1 MAAHAGAVPVQTAI
15 DRIGFGRFQKRLL
28 GVCGVTWAA
37 DAAEIFIIAFALP
50 KITEDF
56 GLSTFQSSVVVA
68 STFVGML
75 AGAWFWGT
83 VSDRIGRKRGFTIT
97 IGIFALFGFLSAFS
111 PNMFWLCAFRILA
124 GFGLGGAVPLD
135 FSLFAEYLP
144 TRNRGRWLVI
154 LESFWGVGT
163 VVAAG
168 LAWILVPTL
177 GWRYLLGSSAVAG
190 ALVFWVRLRI
200 PESPRFLAA
209 TGRVDEAE
217 AILGQVARENGV
229 PEQDVPRI
237 VPPADASDKVEIK
250 RLFEGKLARTTV
262 MLWSTWFFIAL
273 AYYGLFSWLPKIFA
287 ERGFDVVQ
295 TYGYTLL
302 LAAAQLP
309 GYFSA
314 AWLVERW
321 GRKRTFV
328 TYLSIAALCTFVY
341 GTATSLTVLIAAA
354 LLMSFFALGAW
365 SSLYAYTPEL
375 LPTRMRTTGM
385 GAASGMARVAGVLAP
400 LIGGVLIPVSLGLTL
415 TVYALAFAL
424 AALSVAVLG
433 HETRDEALADTV
445 AEEEGEPVYRGGR
458 FVRTTAR
465 GAPAHDHPLSG
476 AHLGRRRAD
485 VGGDRVDDLA
495 VAGDAELLARVLLQ
509 AAVARHPEHEGV
521 RPDVEER
528 APERLLPA
536 GLPGAVE
543 HVQRIR
549 LGVVVADLRHHA
561 GVDQRLHGDAAARVL
576 VDVAVDQHVAGQLG
590 ADAHGL
596 LVLRLRRDA
605 HGEVGVVVARGQ
617 RPPPLLVAGGAAAG
631 RLRRLVVEIVAGLA
645 QPGGVE
651 RERLRLRVLGRRVP
665 GGELERLLV
674 QHAARVQVG
683 HAVDLALAVDGRPER
698 LLGEVGAVQ
707 LLVDDAERALG
718 LGGLLAV
725 LPRGE
730 HRGDEA
736 ERQIREADQRVVPEA
751 DEVRAAP
758 DEQHVVDALHPLAA
772 HVALV
777 LPREL
782 RDPVE
787 VPGRAREVP
796 LGQLAALLAGAE
808 VGDRGPLRAGGLVRA
823 VLLDRRPGRS
833 CGARRRGCS
842 RTRSA
847 RSGSRCRSCA

>member
-1 MAAHAGAVPVQTAI
+1 MPTDGVSILAPSFDRLGLIAATAQDLAIAWTALGGTIGEPPERVTTLADDQLGRVEPDRLEAAREAARHLSPRPRELTTPSLPQFGPPRATAIGAEAVARHDPRDAESAAARAQLKAAAQTPTPTSTPPARSLDELGDALREAVGDGVLVTPTLPSKPPLWEDLETTDAQLRATGRLTRLCGPVNSSQPRSGFHPPRRAAHRPHHRDRARRRAPPPIAIAFRTIVTKSFPAPALRELEHHVAARRREGAHMAADVGAVPVQTAI

-56 GLSTFQSSVVVA
+56 GLTTFQSSVVVA

-83 VSDRIGRKRGFTIT
+83 ISDRIGRKRGFTIT
-97 IGIFALFGFLSAFS
+97 IGIFAVFGFLSAFS
-111 PNMFWLCAFRILA
+111 PNMAWLCAFRILA

-229 PEQDVPRI
+229 PERDVPHI

-445 AEEEGEPVYRGGR
+445 AEEEGERVYGGKR
-458 FVRTTAR
+458 FVRTTE
-465 GAPAHDHPLSG
+465 P
-476 AHLGRRRAD
+476 
-485 VGGDRVDDLA
+485 
-495 VAGDAELLARVLLQ
+495 
-509 AAVARHPEHEGV
+509 
-521 RPDVEER
+521 
-528 APERLLPA
+528 
-536 GLPGAVE
+536 
-543 HVQRIR
+543 
-549 LGVVVADLRHHA
+549 
-561 GVDQRLHGDAAARVL
+561 
-576 VDVAVDQHVAGQLG
+576 
-590 ADAHGL
+590 
-596 LVLRLRRDA
+596 
-605 HGEVGVVVARGQ
+605 
-617 RPPPLLVAGGAAAG
+617 
-631 RLRRLVVEIVAGLA
+631 
-645 QPGGVE
+645 
-651 RERLRLRVLGRRVP
+651 
-665 GGELERLLV
+665 
-674 QHAARVQVG
+674 
-683 HAVDLALAVDGRPER
+683 
-698 LLGEVGAVQ
+698 
-707 LLVDDAERALG
+707 AER
-718 LGGLLAV
+718 
-725 LPRGE
+725 
-730 HRGDEA
+730 
-736 ERQIREADQRVVPEA
+736 
-751 DEVRAAP
+751 
-758 DEQHVVDALHPLAA
+758 PLTT
-772 HVALV
+772 
-777 LPREL
+777 
-782 RDPVE
+782 
-787 VPGRAREVP
+787 
-796 LGQLAALLAGAE
+796 
-808 VGDRGPLRAGGLVRA
+808 
-823 VLLDRRPGRS
+823 
-833 CGARRRGCS
+833 
-842 RTRSA
+842 TR
-847 RSGSRCRSCA
+847 

>member
-1 MAAHAGAVPVQTAI
+1 MAADVGAVPVQTAI

-56 GLSTFQSSVVVA
+56 GLTTFQSSVVVA

-83 VSDRIGRKRGFTIT
+83 ISDRIGRKRGFTIT
-97 IGIFALFGFLSAFS
+97 IGIFAVFGFLSAFS

-229 PEQDVPRI
+229 PERDVPHI

-341 GTATSLTVLIAAA
+341 GTATSLTVLIVAAI
-354 LLMSFFALGAW
+354 LMSFFALGAW

-400 LIGGVLIPVSLGLTL
+400 LLGGVLIPVSLGLTL

-445 AEEEGEPVYRGGR
+445 AEEEGERVYGGKR
-458 FVRTTAR
+458 FVRTTE
-465 GAPAHDHPLSG
+465 P
-476 AHLGRRRAD
+476 
-485 VGGDRVDDLA
+485 
-495 VAGDAELLARVLLQ
+495 
-509 AAVARHPEHEGV
+509 
-521 RPDVEER
+521 
-528 APERLLPA
+528 
-536 GLPGAVE
+536 
-543 HVQRIR
+543 
-549 LGVVVADLRHHA
+549 
-561 GVDQRLHGDAAARVL
+561 
-576 VDVAVDQHVAGQLG
+576 
-590 ADAHGL
+590 
-596 LVLRLRRDA
+596 
-605 HGEVGVVVARGQ
+605 
-617 RPPPLLVAGGAAAG
+617 
-631 RLRRLVVEIVAGLA
+631 
-645 QPGGVE
+645 
-651 RERLRLRVLGRRVP
+651 
-665 GGELERLLV
+665 
-674 QHAARVQVG
+674 
-683 HAVDLALAVDGRPER
+683 
-698 LLGEVGAVQ
+698 
-707 LLVDDAERALG
+707 AER
-718 LGGLLAV
+718 
-725 LPRGE
+725 
-730 HRGDEA
+730 
-736 ERQIREADQRVVPEA
+736 
-751 DEVRAAP
+751 
-758 DEQHVVDALHPLAA
+758 PLTT
-772 HVALV
+772 
-777 LPREL
+777 
-782 RDPVE
+782 
-787 VPGRAREVP
+787 
-796 LGQLAALLAGAE
+796 
-808 VGDRGPLRAGGLVRA
+808 
-823 VLLDRRPGRS
+823 
-833 CGARRRGCS
+833 
-842 RTRSA
+842 TR
-847 RSGSRCRSCA
+847 